1 MDVFK
6 SDGYPENFINNH
18 FKTFLDNKN
27 RIQEKV
33 PQKPLFLVLPC
44 FGPVSLQTT
53 IKLRKSLKGVLNF
66 RKWQIVFKSQNKLA
80 NAFRF
85 EDSIPKE
92 LTSGVVYKSQSGIC
106 NKSYYGKRVRH
117 INVKIGEH
125 IRILPWLKRK
135 LSLGSCCYW
144 SLVTL
149 LFIHDLSKV
158 LVC

>member
-1 MDVFK
+1 MNVFK

-27 RIQEKV
+27 RTQEKLIDV
-33 PQKPLFLVLPC
+33 PKKPLLLVLPC

-66 RKWQIVFKSQNKLA
+66 RKWQIVFKSRNKLA

-85 EDSIPKE
+85 EDRIPKE
-92 LTSGVVYKSQSGIC
+92 LTSGVVYKSQCGLC
-106 NKSYYGKRVRH
+106 NKSYYGERVRR

-125 IRILPWLKRK
+125 IRISPLTKKKVKPR
-135 LSLGSCCYW
+135 
-144 SLVTL
+144 VVL
-149 LFIHDLSKV
+149 LLIT
-158 LVC
+158 C